1 MDQFP
6 VIEFRRYTTIVGG
19 QAAFA
24 RYFET
29 LFPEAFQQLGAMA
42 LGQFTEPERP
52 DSFLWL
58 RGFAS
63 WEQRAVVNAAFYYG
77 PVWKEHK
84 ATLNGLMTDSDNVL
98 LLRPLA
104 SGSGV
109 PLLPAVD
116 PVREPEGAQSEAVAV
131 LHTVRPDQLERFAEL
146 AAPAFAAWR
155 DAGWREAGIL
165 VTLDMPNNF
174 PQLPVRGDG
183 PHLVWLGTAA
193 PGHLPPALETLPDAA
208 RELLREPP
216 ERILLRP
223 TQRSRL
229 RWTKSLTVT
238 PRN

>member
-1 MDQFP
+1 MDKFP
-6 VIEFRRYTTIVGG
+6 VIEFRRYTTVEGG

-29 LFPEAFQQLGAMA
+29 LFPEAFQQLGALA
-42 LGQFTEPERP
+42 LGQFTERGNPN
-52 DSFLWL
+52 SFLWL
-58 RGFAS
+58 RGFSS

-98 LLRPLA
+98 LLRPLR

-109 PLLPAVD
+109 AVLPAVD
-116 PVREPEGAQSEAVAV
+116 PLLEPDGATGEAVA
-131 LHTVRPDQLERFAEL
+131 LLFTVRPGQLERFAEL
-146 AAPAFAAWR
+146 AAPAFAAWSE
-155 DAGWREAGIL
+155 AGWREAGTL
-165 VTLDMPNNF
+165 ATLDMPNNF

-193 PGHLPPALETLPDAA
+193 VGCTPPDVEVLTDAA
-208 RELLREPP
+208 RALLAEPP

-223 TQRSRL
+223 THRSRL
-229 RWTKSLTVT
+229 RW
-238 PRN
+238 PAQI

>member
-1 MDQFP
+1 MDTYP
-6 VIEFRRYTTIVGG
+6 IIEFRRYTTIEGG

-42 LGQFTEPERP
+42 LGQFTERERR

-58 RGFAS
+58 RGFSS
-63 WEQRAVVNAAFYYG
+63 WEQRAVANAAFYYG

-98 LLRPLA
+98 LLRPLRPDSA
-104 SGSGV
+104 V

-116 PVREPEGAQSEAVAV
+116 HLREPDGAQGEAVALLFAV
-131 LHTVRPDQLERFAEL
+131 QPGALERFAEL

-155 DAGWREAGIL
+155 QAGWREAGVL
-165 VTLDMPNNF
+165 ATLDMPNNF

-183 PHLVWLGTAA
+183 PHLVWLGLAA
-193 PGHLPPALETLPDAA
+193 PGTPMATLDLLGKAA
-208 RELLREPP
+208 RAMLREAP
-216 ERILLRP
+216 ELVPLRP

-229 RWTKSLTVT
+229 RW
-238 PRN
+238 RDNER

>member
-1 MDQFP
+1 MLVYMDTYP
-6 VIEFRRYTTIVGG
+6 IIEFRRYTTVEGG

-52 DSFLWL
+52 NSFLWL

-63 WEQRAVVNAAFYYG
+63 WEQRAVANAAFYYG

-84 ATLNGLMTDSDNVL
+84 AMLNGLMTDSDNVL
-98 LLRPLA
+98 LLRPLQA
-104 SGSGV
+104 GSGV
-109 PLLPAVD
+109 PVLPAVD
-116 PVREPEGAQSEAVAV
+116 PLREPDGAQGAAVAMLFAV
-131 LHTVRPDQLERFAEL
+131 HPGALERFAEL

-155 DAGWREAGIL
+155 DAGWRQAGL
-165 VTLDMPNNF
+165 LATLDMPNNF

-183 PHLVWLGTAA
+183 PHLVWLGIAA
-193 PGHLPPALETLPDAA
+193 PGRAAPSTEDFDSSALA
-208 RELLREPP
+208 LLREPP

-223 TQRSRL
+223 THRSRL
-229 RWTKSLTVT
+229 RV
-238 PRN
+238 PPQN

>member
-1 MDQFP
+1 MDTFP
-6 VIEFRRYTTIVGG
+6 VIEFRRYTTVEGG
-19 QAAFA
+19 QAAFT

-29 LFPEAFQQLGAMA
+29 YFPEAFQQLGAMA
-42 LGQFTEPERP
+42 LGQFTERGNAN
-52 DSFLWL
+52 SFLWL

-63 WEQRAVVNAAFYYG
+63 WEQRAVANAAFYYG

-84 ATLNGLMTDSDNVL
+84 ATLNGLMTDSENVL
-98 LLRPLA
+98 LLRPWQP
-104 SGSGV
+104 GSGV
-109 PLLPAVD
+109 AALPGVD
-116 PVREPEGAQSEAVAV
+116 PVLEPEGARGEAVAM
-131 LHTVRPDQLERFAEL
+131 LCTVQPGQLERFAAL

-193 PGHLPPALETLPDAA
+193 TGSAAPDLDALHQSAMD
-208 RELLREPP
+208 LLQEAP

-223 TQRSRL
+223 TPRSRL
-229 RWTKSLTVT
+229 RWSDAK
-238 PRN
+238 